1 MARADKKSNDDEPV
15 VYKLDKAPNPVWFIP
30 VMVGLMLVGLA
41 WIMVFYIS
49 GAVYPIPDI
58 GSWNLIIGFGIAFA
72 GFMMTL
78 KWR

>member
-1 MARADKKSNDDEPV
+1 MARAEKSSNDEPV
-15 VYKLDKAPNPVWFIP
+15 VQKLDKSPNPVWFIP
-30 VMVGLMLVGLA
+30 VMVGLMLLGLA

-49 GAVYPIPDI
+49 GAVLPIPDI
-58 GSWNLIIGFGIAFA
+58 GSWNLVIGFVIAFA